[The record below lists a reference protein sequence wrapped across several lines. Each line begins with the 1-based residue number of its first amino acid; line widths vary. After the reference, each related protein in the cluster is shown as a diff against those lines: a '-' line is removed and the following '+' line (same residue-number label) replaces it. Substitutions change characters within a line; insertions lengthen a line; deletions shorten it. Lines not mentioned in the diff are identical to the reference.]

1 MNDLDELITKS
12 REISWNKFGKNIT
25 FYHPGM
31 FRYNGSWGKYPAISI
46 TGKKCELQCDHCR
59 SKILESMIYATTPE
73 ELIRKCMKLKE
84 MGNTGCLI
92 SGGSRKDGTIPWD
105 DFIPAIKTI
114 KETTDLFIS
123 VHSGIIDFQTAKKMK
138 DVGIDQALIDVI
150 GDEETF
156 KKIYHVDFG
165 IDKIEGSLDALRN
178 AGIPIIPHIVVGL
191 NYGQIKGEYNAIEM
205 IKRYS
210 PEVLVIVSLM
220 SLAGTPMKD
229 VLPPDPEEIAKIIAT
244 ARIKMPNIPLSLGCA
259 RERANS
265 LIDVMAVDC
274 GVNRIAIPSEEAIKK
289 AKGYGLHIKWKK
301 TCCSV
306 PTDIK
311 EVKNG

>member
-1 MNDLDELITKS
+1 MNDFDELITKS

-31 FRYNGSWGKYPAISI
+31 FRYTGSWGKYPAISI
-46 TGKKCELQCDHCR
+46 TGKQCELQCDHCR

-73 ELIRKCMKLKE
+73 ELIMKCMKLEE

-123 VHSGIIDFQTAKKMK
+123 VHSGIIDFQTAKRMK
-138 DVGIDQALIDVI
+138 DIGIDQALIDVI

-178 AGIPIIPHIVVGL
+178 AGVPIIPHIVVGL

-220 SLAGTPMKD
+220 SLTGTPMKD

-244 ARIKMPNIPLSLGCA
+244 ARIWSTYQMGKDMLFCSNKYKRGEKWIRKALNI
-259 RERANS
+259 
-265 LIDVMAVDC
+265 
-274 GVNRIAIPSEEAIKK
+274 
-289 AKGYGLHIKWKK
+289 
-301 TCCSV
+301 
-306 PTDIK
+306 
-311 EVKNG
+311 